1 MTQPKLPQTRLDRL
15 LTSLG
20 YAARREVQG
29 LIREGEVTLDG
40 APLLR
45 GDTKIVLT
53 PDLSDRMMVA
63 GEKLDPISPLTLA
76 LHKPTGV
83 VCSHTEAGMRIYD
96 LLPLRWQRRLP
107 PLSSVGRLDKES
119 SGLILLTDDGQ
130 LLHRIISPK
139 SQISKRY
146 VVTLD
151 RDLNGDEAALFATG
165 TFMLESE
172 KTPLLPAVFVATGP
186 RSGHITITEGRYHQV
201 RRMFAATGNHVTAL
215 SRDKIGG
222 LDLPLDLKVGDFHLL
237 SHNDVAKL
245 FTKPQAP

>member
-1 MTQPKLPQTRLDRL
+1 MKIPQSRLDRL

-29 LIREGEVTLDG
+29 LVRAGAVTLDG
-40 APLLR
+40 VPLLR
-45 GDTKIVLT
+45 GDIKIAMT
-53 PDLSDRMMVA
+53 ADLQDRMMVE
-63 GEKLDPISPLTLA
+63 GEKLDPPSPLTLMI
-76 LHKPTGV
+76 HKPEGV
-83 VCSHTEAGMRIYD
+83 ICSHTESGMRIYD

-119 SGLILLTDDGQ
+119 TGLILLTDDGQ

-146 VVTLD
+146 RVTLD
-151 RDLNGDEAALFATG
+151 RDLKGDEAAQFASG

-172 KTPLLPAVFVATGP
+172 KTPLLPASFVPLSA
-186 RSGHITITEGRYHQV
+186 RSGHITICEGRYHQV

-215 SRDKIGG
+215 SRDYVGQ
-222 LDLPLDLKVGDFHLL
+222 LSLPDDLPIGAFRILTAADIAAIFQKE
-237 SHNDVAKL
+237 
-245 FTKPQAP
+245 TP